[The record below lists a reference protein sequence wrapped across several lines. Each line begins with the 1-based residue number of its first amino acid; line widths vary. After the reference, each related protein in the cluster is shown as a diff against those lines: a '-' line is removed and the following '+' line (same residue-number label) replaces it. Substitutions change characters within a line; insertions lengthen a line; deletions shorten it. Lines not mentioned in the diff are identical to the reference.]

1 MLASLTIK
9 NVVLIEH
16 LKIDFREGL
25 CALTGETGAGKS
37 ILLDSLG
44 LSLGARSDFGLV
56 RQGEEQANVSAEFE
70 IDNTHSVHA
79 FIKDQ
84 SLETDTTLILR
95 RSISNDG
102 KSKAYINDQPVSA
115 KLLKSVGEMLV
126 EIHGQFDTQ
135 ILLNAQNHIHLLDE
149 YAEHEGLLKSL
160 KTIWKQWKDAEENL
174 ESERRKI
181 EQARNDEEYY
191 RASLEDLDALAPQK
205 GEEENLSKLRD
216 RLMGREKIIESINA
230 AEEGIQEIENAS
242 SSVWKSLNR
251 LGDDGKK
258 PIEAME
264 RVNAEIEEV
273 KSALHNLLDDLDSSE
288 HSLQEIDDRLFNL
301 KAQARK
307 HGCTIDQL
315 SEKRDEIAQALD
327 AIESQDGYLA
337 KLLQQVDAY
346 KKDYQVQ
353 AEKLSKKRQEAAKK
367 LAKLV
372 MKELPPLK
380 LEKARFDIS
389 VEELEEGDWN
399 SRGWNKVEF
408 LVATNPGAQAGALNK
423 VASGGEMARLML
435 AIKVVLAEIGTAG
448 SLVFDEVDSGIGGA
462 TAAAVGERLAR
473 LADKRQILVVTHSPQ
488 VAAIAQNHWIVTKT
502 GQKTVTTNIMPLYS
516 PPERQEEIARMISGA
531 EVTDEARA
539 AAGKLLEAS
548 VA

>member
-44 LSLGARSDFGLV
+44 LALGARSDFGLV

-70 IDNTHSVHA
+70 TNNSHPVHA

-135 ILLNAQNHIHLLDE
+135 TLLNAQNHIHLLDE
-149 YAEHEGLLKSL
+149 YAEHEGLLKAL
-160 KTIWKQWKDAEENL
+160 KAVWKQWKDTEGSL

-191 RASLEDLDALAPQK
+191 RTSLEDLDALSPQK

-216 RLMGREKIIESINA
+216 RLMGREKILESIHA

-251 LGDDGKK
+251 MGDDGKQ

-273 KSALHNLLDDLDSSE
+273 KGALYALADDLDSSE

-307 HGCTIDQL
+307 HGCSIDQL
-315 SEKRDEIAQALD
+315 PEKRDEIAQALD
-327 AIESQDGYLA
+327 AIESQDDYLA
-337 KLLQQVDAY
+337 KLMQQVDAH
-346 KKDYQVQ
+346 KKDYREQ

-367 LAKLV
+367 LTKLV

-399 SRGWNKVEF
+399 SKGWNKVEF
-408 LVATNPGAQAGALNK
+408 LVATNPGSQAGALNK

-462 TAAAVGERLAR
+462 TATAVGDRLAR
-473 LADKRQILVVTHSPQ
+473 LAEKRQILVVTHSPQ

-502 GQKTVTTNIMPLYS
+502 GQKTVTTNIVPLYS

-548 VA
+548 AA

>member
-1 MLASLTIK
+1 MLASLIIK

-44 LSLGARSDFGLV
+44 LALGARSDFGLV

-70 IDNTHSVHA
+70 TDKDHAVHN
-79 FIKDQ
+79 FIKEQ
-84 SLETDTTLILR
+84 GLETDTTLILR

-135 ILLNAQNHIHLLDE
+135 TLLNAQNHIHLLDE
-149 YAEHEGLLKSL
+149 YAEHEVLLKAL
-160 KTIWKQWKDAEENL
+160 KAVWKQWKDAEVSL

-191 RASLEDLDALAPQK
+191 RTSLEDLDALSPQK

-216 RLMGREKIIESINA
+216 RLMGREKILESIHA

-251 LGDDGKK
+251 LGDDGKQ

-273 KSALHNLLDDLDSSE
+273 KGALYALADDLDSSE

-307 HGCTIDQL
+307 HGCSIDQL
-315 SEKRDEIAQALD
+315 PEKRDEIAQALD
-327 AIESQDGYLA
+327 AIESQDDYLA
-337 KLLQQVDAY
+337 KLIQQVDAH
-346 KKDYQVQ
+346 KKDYQGQ
-353 AEKLSKKRQEAAKK
+353 AEKLSNKRQEAAKK

-399 SRGWNKVEF
+399 SKGWNKVEF
-408 LVATNPGAQAGALNK
+408 LVATNPGSQAGALNK

-462 TAAAVGERLAR
+462 TAAAVGDRLAR
-473 LADKRQILVVTHSPQ
+473 LAEKRQILVVTHSPQ

-502 GQKTVTTNIMPLYS
+502 GQKTVTTNIVPLYN

-548 VA
+548 AA